1 MEYEW
6 DFAIVLRDYDLLLLG
21 LLNTLKV
28 TGLALLF
35 GVPLG
40 LVLALL
46 RLYGNLPIRIPIG
59 ILIEFLR
66 ATPPIA
72 QLFWFFF
79 ALPILIGIEMDPFK
93 ASVLTFSLQS
103 SAFFAE
109 VFRGGIVS
117 IDKGQWE
124 AAKAIGMNR
133 NQTLNRIIL
142 PQAIKRMIPAFL
154 ERAIEL
160 MKTTTLV
167 STISY
172 ADLLYQ
178 ANNIAQSTYR
188 ALEVFN
194 HRCGHVF
201 RRNFHLFNWRKTAR
215 ALYGAHGRDDGAL
228 EEKHHGTQLGFL
240 FCLCQQDLVANR
252 TAKHGYSRRHMP
264 RLGPVLWHFHRSCK
278 IFTQSIA
285 ELASNGIC

>member
-1 MEYEW
+1 MGYEW
-6 DFAIVLRDYDLLLLG
+6 DFAIVFRDFDLLILG
-21 LLNTLKV
+21 LVNTLKV

-40 LVLALL
+40 LFLALF
-46 RLYGNLPIRIPIG
+46 RLFGSWPIKVPVG

-66 ATPPIA
+66 STPPIA

-79 ALPILIGIEMDPFK
+79 AMPILIGVEIDPFG

-109 VFRGGIVS
+109 VFRGGIIS
-117 IDKGQWE
+117 IDRGQWE
-124 AAKAIGMNR
+124 AAKAIGMDR
-133 NQTLNRIIL
+133 NSSLKRIIL
-142 PQAIKRMIPAFL
+142 PQAVKRMIPAFL

-178 ANNIAQSTYR
+178 ANSIAQSTYR
-188 ALEVFN
+188 SLEVF
-194 HRCGHVF
+194 
-201 RRNFHLFNWRKTAR
+201 
-215 ALYGAHGRDDGAL
+215 
-228 EEKHHGTQLGFL
+228 
-240 FCLCQQDLVANR
+240 
-252 TAKHGYSRRHMP
+252 
-264 RLGPVLWHFHRSCK
+264 
-278 IFTQSIA
+278 SIA
-285 ELASNGIC
+285 AGLYFIVIFACSIGVRNIERYLARTGETTAH

>member
-1 MEYEW
+1 MGYEW
-6 DFAIVLRDYDLLLLG
+6 DFAVVFRNYDLLLLG
-21 LLNTLKV
+21 LINTLKV

-40 LVLALL
+40 LLLALL
-46 RLYGNLPIRIPIG
+46 RLYGNRAVRLPVG
-59 ILIEFLR
+59 FVIEFLR
-66 ATPPIA
+66 TTPSIA

-79 ALPILIGIEMDPFK
+79 AMPILIGVEIDPFR

-109 VFRGGIVS
+109 VFRGGIQS
-117 IDKGQWE
+117 IDSGQWE

-133 NQTLNRIIL
+133 NQTLGRIIL
-142 PQAIKRMIPAFL
+142 PQAVKRMIPAFL

-178 ANNIAQSTYR
+178 ANSIAQSTYR
-188 ALEVFN
+188 TIEVF
-194 HRCGHVF
+194 
-201 RRNFHLFNWRKTAR
+201 T
-215 ALYGAHGRDDGAL
+215 
-228 EEKHHGTQLGFL
+228 
-240 FCLCQQDLVANR
+240 VA
-252 TAKHGYSRRHMP
+252 AAMYFVVI
-264 RLGPVLWHFHRSCK
+264 LAC
-278 IFTQSIA
+278 SIA
-285 ELASNGIC
+285 VRRLEIRLARSGETIVN

>member
-1 MEYEW
+1 MGYEW
-6 DFAIVLRDYDLLLLG
+6 DFAIVFRDFDLLILG
-21 LLNTLKV
+21 LVNTLKV

-40 LVLALL
+40 LFLALL
-46 RLYGNLPIRIPIG
+46 RLFGSWPIKVPVG
-59 ILIEFLR
+59 FLIEFLR
-66 ATPPIA
+66 STPPIA

-79 ALPILIGIEMDPFK
+79 AMPILIGVEIDPFG

-109 VFRGGIVS
+109 VFRGGIIS
-117 IDKGQWE
+117 IDRGQWE
-124 AAKAIGMNR
+124 AAKAIGMDR
-133 NQTLNRIIL
+133 NSSIKRIIL

-178 ANNIAQSTYR
+178 ANSIAQSTYR
-188 ALEVFN
+188 SLEVF
-194 HRCGHVF
+194 
-201 RRNFHLFNWRKTAR
+201 
-215 ALYGAHGRDDGAL
+215 
-228 EEKHHGTQLGFL
+228 
-240 FCLCQQDLVANR
+240 
-252 TAKHGYSRRHMP
+252 
-264 RLGPVLWHFHRSCK
+264 
-278 IFTQSIA
+278 SIA
-285 ELASNGIC
+285 AGLYFIVIFACSIGVRNIERYLARTGETTAH

>member
-1 MEYEW
+1 MGYEW
-6 DFAIVLRDYDLLLLG
+6 DFAIVFRDFDLLILG
-21 LLNTLKV
+21 LVNTLKV

-40 LVLALL
+40 LFLALL
-46 RLYGNLPIRIPIG
+46 RLFGSWPIKVPVG
-59 ILIEFLR
+59 FLIEFLR
-66 ATPPIA
+66 STPPIA

-79 ALPILIGIEMDPFK
+79 AMPILIGVEIDPFG

-109 VFRGGIVS
+109 VFRGGIIS
-117 IDKGQWE
+117 IDRGQWE
-124 AAKAIGMNR
+124 AAKAIGMDR
-133 NQTLNRIIL
+133 NSSIKRIIL

-178 ANNIAQSTYR
+178 ANSIAQSTYR
-188 ALEVFN
+188 SLEVF
-194 HRCGHVF
+194 
-201 RRNFHLFNWRKTAR
+201 
-215 ALYGAHGRDDGAL
+215 
-228 EEKHHGTQLGFL
+228 
-240 FCLCQQDLVANR
+240 
-252 TAKHGYSRRHMP
+252 
-264 RLGPVLWHFHRSCK
+264 
-278 IFTQSIA
+278 SIA
-285 ELASNGIC
+285 AGLYFVVIFACSIGVRNIERYLARTGETTAH

>member
-1 MEYEW
+1 MGYEW
-6 DFAIVLRDYDLLLLG
+6 DFAVVFRDFDLLALG
-21 LLNTLKV
+21 LVNTLKV

-40 LVLALL
+40 LFLALL
-46 RLYGNLPIRIPIG
+46 RLYGNLPVRVPVG
-59 ILIEFLR
+59 VLIEFLR
-66 ATPPIA
+66 STPPIA

-79 ALPILIGIEMDPFK
+79 ALPILTGIEIDPFR

-117 IDKGQWE
+117 IDAGQWE
-124 AAKAIGMNR
+124 ASRALGMNR
-133 NQTLNRIIL
+133 NATLRRIIL
-142 PQAIKRMIPAFL
+142 PQAVKRMIPAFL

-178 ANNIAQSTYR
+178 ANSIAQSTYR
-188 ALEVFN
+188 ALEVFTVAASMYFVVIFLCSLAV
-194 HRCGHVF
+194 RV
-201 RRNFHLFNWRKTAR
+201 LEAR
-215 ALYGAHGRDDGAL
+215 LTVAGEAAH
-228 EEKHHGTQLGFL
+228 
-240 FCLCQQDLVANR
+240 
-252 TAKHGYSRRHMP
+252 
-264 RLGPVLWHFHRSCK
+264 
-278 IFTQSIA
+278 
-285 ELASNGIC
+285 

>member
-1 MEYEW
+1 MGYEW
-6 DFAIVLRDYDLLLLG
+6 DFTVVFREFDLLILG
-21 LLNTLKV
+21 LVNTLKV
-28 TGLALLF
+28 TGLALVF

-40 LVLALL
+40 LLLAIA
-46 RLYGNLPIRIPIG
+46 RLYGSWPFRIPVVV
-59 ILIEFLR
+59 LIEFLR

-79 ALPILIGIEMDPFK
+79 ALPILIGVAIDPFR

-117 IDKGQWE
+117 IERGQWE

-133 NQTLNRIIL
+133 AQALHRVIL
-142 PQAIKRMIPAFL
+142 PQAVKRMTPAFF

-160 MKTTTLV
+160 LKTTTLV

-178 ANNIAQSTYR
+178 ANTIAQSTYR
-188 ALEVFN
+188 YLEVFTITAGIYFIVIFA
-194 HRCGHVF
+194 CSIAV
-201 RRNFHLFNWRKTAR
+201 RR
-215 ALYGAHGRDDGAL
+215 L
-228 EEKHHGTQLGFL
+228 E
-240 FCLCQQDLVANR
+240 
-252 TAKHGYSRRHMP
+252 RHMA
-264 RLGPVLWHFHRSCK
+264 RTGETTAH
-278 IFTQSIA
+278 
-285 ELASNGIC
+285 

>member
-1 MEYEW
+1 MGYEW
-6 DFAIVLRDYDLLLLG
+6 DFGIVFRDFDLLLLG
-21 LLNTLKV
+21 LVNTLKV

-40 LVLALL
+40 LVLALS
-46 RLYGNLPIRIPIG
+46 RLYGNWAIRLPVG
-59 ILIEFLR
+59 IIIEFLR
-66 ATPPIA
+66 STPPIA

-79 ALPILIGIEMDPFK
+79 ALPILVGIEMDPFR

-124 AAKAIGMNR
+124 AAKAIGMDR
-133 NQTLNRIIL
+133 SRTLRRIIL
-142 PQAIKRMIPAFL
+142 PQAVKRMIPAFL

-167 STISY
+167 GTISY

-188 ALEVFN
+188 SLEVFTIAASIYFVVIFA
-194 HRCGHVF
+194 CSIGV
-201 RRNFHLFNWRKTAR
+201 RRI
-215 ALYGAHGRDDGAL
+215 
-228 EEKHHGTQLGFL
+228 E
-240 FCLCQQDLVANR
+240 
-252 TAKHGYSRRHMP
+252 RHMA
-264 RLGPVLWHFHRSCK
+264 RSGE
-278 IFTQSIA
+278 TTA
-285 ELASNGIC
+285 H